1 MVYAGTRNGKDWGF
15 YLDKDK
21 LVGKYWELDNDA
33 HMALMEGQCH
43 GKRIVFHGEEKA
55 PTLEEPLPPT
65 TEQLAE
71 NARHKRD
78 SLIKEIW
85 WRVERYDSQKT
96 LGIETS
102 DDEATYKKI
111 LAYIQEL
118 RDVTK
123 QEGFPNTVTYPTL
136 EA

>member
-1 MVYAGTRNGKDWGF
+1 MVYAGTRDGKNWGF

-55 PTLEEPLPPT
+55 PTLEDPLPPT

-71 NARHKRD
+71 NVRSKRD
-78 SLIKEIW
+78 SMINKIF
-85 WRVERYDSQKT
+85 WRVQRYQTEKEAGVPTDDS
-96 LGIETS
+96 E
-102 DDEATYKKI
+102 EEYKKI
-111 LAYIQEL
+111 LKYIQDL
-118 RDVTK
+118 RDITK
-123 QEGFPNTVTYPTL
+123 QEGFPSTVVYPTL
-136 EA
+136 E